1 MRKDYQK
8 AARGSIYAIAVMI
21 AGMCFSA
28 SPAQSSTCFLPSG
41 NCVTSKIDTKQD
53 GGNETIEY
61 CNGYDVSESEY
72 NKKYNNTSCFSCGSP
87 CTRTSGGT
95 FYKCETVNNT
105 KWYDDYNVCC
115 TNGTKYDAAD
125 KACCPSGGCN
135 HPCQAGKSWSKALQ
149 NCVCPSNV
157 ETDGNGNC
165 CAPGQVLDENKNCT
179 TPCTPKDCSLYPYT
193 SDPGNSEKCNLGC
206 NKGTRYKC
214 KSGYTYSGGKCVEP
228 PAPTPTPKCTDVAAI
243 PNTDRIDKYFDGV
256 ASTKHE
262 NVQDAELECGI
273 PLIYSVQNGFNS
285 TQGSEFWLE
294 QDIPGPKYGLHNGKY
309 YVKMSDCGGGCFED
323 VMCSSLAGEGYVN
336 LISGTTGQYCC
347 KGTFSISPGSY
358 HTLSELNDTSKCKP
372 RPKTNSFCGRNHHQP
387 YYVCTKGTLSGT
399 KCYSDPT
406 FTCPT
411 DYEALGE
418 HYCIS
423 TKTKCPEGYK
433 LDKIK
438 SKYEYSCIGTTYTC
452 PTNFDY
458 TLSGDKCYCQKPAAC
473 LDYTLTS
480 AKDKNCYAC
489 ATCPTDSSKYKC
501 IENIK
506 SGYQLVNGVCSK
518 KPVEKPT
525 ITITMEYDSNSNA
538 GSSRGSVSSSLK
550 FTNSA
555 SDGKSYTVKL
565 IINGDGDNGI
575 NYPLTVTQ
583 GNWVTYSSRYWESSD
598 CDVYGDCRGDEQDI
612 DYASDASDMSL
623 MINNKTVQTGLPV
636 TGLAGKTY
644 ETNDYKIK
652 FKEIAKDYTITVTD
666 TTMYDSTDQV
676 AIGRVVTCT
685 DNTVAVDVIS
695 NADIEEERSDWN
707 CNVGYGSASLTIKNG
722 VIDTYWNVNME
733 GQGECDYTRTT
744 FNWTDTTVKI
754 GSTTRTYKNTSC
766 KEDKITIGDKTYT
779 IKCDSRNVNVERLD
793 DCDVYGNC

>member
-61 CNGYDVSESEY
+61 CNGYDISESEY

-115 TNGTKYDAAD
+115 TNGTKYDKD
-125 KACCPSGGCN
+125 DGKCCAGGKCDHPCSGGK
-135 HPCQAGKSWSKALQ
+135 QWSPTLKQ
-149 NCVCPSNV
+149 CVCPSNV

-165 CAPGQVLDENKNCT
+165 CASGQVLDENKNCK
-179 TPCTPKDCSLYPYT
+179 TPCTMNDCSSYPYT

-228 PAPTPTPKCTDVAAI
+228 PAPTPTPKCTDVAA
-243 PNTDRIDKYFDGV
+243 T
-256 ASTKHE
+256 E
-262 NVQDAELECGI
+262 NKLEEIHQYETISAKKTEDITSAELGCGKN
-273 PLIYSVQNGFNS
+273 PIYAKEGGIGKDSSSWDYHYQSG
-285 TQGSEFWLE
+285 
-294 QDIPGPKYGLHNGKY
+294 PGPIYRMDSTTGKWYVIFYGKCMENLRCGAVVGEGYTDYTSFDNSGKY
-309 YVKMSDCGGGCFED
+309 Y
-323 VMCSSLAGEGYVN
+323 
-336 LISGTTGQYCC
+336 CC
-347 KGTFSISPGSY
+347 KQNVLQNNRSYSESEINSILNQSCKTKPSGSEKPAPFS
-358 HTLSELNDTSKCKP
+358 
-372 RPKTNSFCGRNHHQP
+372 P
-387 YYVCTKGTLSGT
+387 YYVCDKGTMDDNRQCHLGTYSYSCPSGYTLSGE
-399 KCYSDPT
+399 KCINKKAN
-406 FTCPT
+406 CPT
-411 DYEALGE
+411 
-418 HYCIS
+418 
-423 TKTKCPEGYK
+423 GYK
-433 LDKIK
+433 ASAKDATSYYCRK
-438 SKYEYSCIGTTYTC
+438 TTYTC

-458 TLSGDKCYCQKPAAC
+458 TLSGDKCYCQKPGAC

-480 AKDKNCYAC
+480 KKDENCYAC

-525 ITITMEYDSNSNA
+525 ITITMEYDSKNNPS
-538 GSSRGSVSSSLK
+538 GSSSGSASALIK

-565 IINGDGDNGI
+565 IIDGDGDDGI

-583 GNWVTYSSRYWESSD
+583 GNWVTYESYSYQLSD
-598 CDVYGDCRGDEQDI
+598 CEVYGDCRGDEQDR
-612 DYASDASDMSL
+612 DYASYASNMSL

-666 TTMYDSTDQV
+666 TTMYDDTDQV

-695 NADIEEERSDWN
+695 NADIEEERGDWN
-707 CNVGYGSASLTIKNG
+707 CNVGYSSASLTIKNG
-722 VIDTYWNVNME
+722 VM
-733 GQGECDYTRTT
+733 
-744 FNWTDTTVKI
+744 
-754 GSTTRTYKNTSC
+754 RTYLSC
-766 KEDKITIGDKTYT
+766 RKRG
-779 IKCDSRNVNVERLD
+779 RP
-793 DCDVYGNC
+793 

>member
-41 NCVTSKIDTKQD
+41 NCVTGKIDTKQD

-115 TNGTKYDAAD
+115 TNGTKYDKDD

-135 HPCQAGKSWSKALQ
+135 HPCPAGKSWSKALQ
-149 NCVCPSNV
+149 NCVCPSSV

-179 TPCTPKDCSLYPYT
+179 TPCTMNDCGSYPYT
-193 SDPGNSEKCNLGC
+193 TDPGNSEKCNLGC

-228 PAPTPTPKCTDVAAI
+228 PAPTPTPKCTDVAA
-243 PNTDRIDKYFDGV
+243 T
-256 ASTKHE
+256 E
-262 NVQDAELECGI
+262 NKLEEIHQYETISAKKTEDITSAELGCGKN
-273 PLIYSVQNGFNS
+273 PIYAKEGGIGKDSSSWDYHYQSG
-285 TQGSEFWLE
+285 
-294 QDIPGPKYGLHNGKY
+294 PGPIYRMDSTTGKWYVNYSGRCMENLRCGAVVGEGYTDYTSFDNSGKY
-309 YVKMSDCGGGCFED
+309 Y
-323 VMCSSLAGEGYVN
+323 
-336 LISGTTGQYCC
+336 CC
-347 KGTFSISPGSY
+347 KQNVLQNNRSYSESEINSILNQSCKTKPSGSEKPAPFS
-358 HTLSELNDTSKCKP
+358 
-372 RPKTNSFCGRNHHQP
+372 P
-387 YYVCTKGTLSGT
+387 YYVCDKGTMDYNRQCHLGTYSYSCPSGYTLSGE
-399 KCYSDPT
+399 KCINKKAN
-406 FTCPT
+406 CPT
-411 DYEALGE
+411 
-418 HYCIS
+418 
-423 TKTKCPEGYK
+423 GYK
-433 LDKIK
+433 ASAKDATSYYCRK
-438 SKYEYSCIGTTYTC
+438 TTYTC

-480 AKDKNCYAC
+480 KKDENCYAC

-525 ITITMEYDSNSNA
+525 ITITMEYDSKNNPS
-538 GSSRGSVSSSLK
+538 GSSNGSASALIK

-565 IINGDGDNGI
+565 IIDGDGDDGI

-583 GNWVTYSSRYWESSD
+583 GNWVTYESYSYQLSD
-598 CDVYGDCRGDEQDI
+598 CEVYGDCRGDD
-612 DYASDASDMSL
+612 SDNGREFSSNPTATSVMV
-623 MINNKTVQTGLPV
+623 NGKTVLSDIAAIDK
-636 TGLAGKTY
+636 LA
-644 ETNDYKIK
+644 
-652 FKEIAKDYTITVTD
+652 
-666 TTMYDSTDQV
+666 
-676 AIGRVVTCT
+676 
-685 DNTVAVDVIS
+685 
-695 NADIEEERSDWN
+695 
-707 CNVGYGSASLTIKNG
+707 
-722 VIDTYWNVNME
+722 
-733 GQGECDYTRTT
+733 
-744 FNWTDTTVKI
+744 
-754 GSTTRTYKNTSC
+754 
-766 KEDKITIGDKTYT
+766 DKTYT
-779 IKCDSRNVNVERLD
+779 TNDYIIKFVDSRYIDISYTYTRDGDSSNTWCLEIMSSSPVKKDITVWFNGSYSCYEVDNTLTGEEHTWGHQFQGSVTIDKGSTGAIGSECWQDGSDNNTTRGCNLD
-793 DCDVYGNC
+793 EMNISRPSWDGVKDSDGYTYYWDYQQK

>member
-41 NCVTSKIDTKQD
+41 NCVTGKIDTKQD

-135 HPCQAGKSWSKALQ
+135 HPCPAGKSWSKALQ

-179 TPCTPKDCSLYPYT
+179 TPCTPKDCSSYPYT
-193 SDPGNSEKCNLGC
+193 SDPGNSEKCDLGC

-214 KSGYTYSGGKCVEP
+214 KSGYTYSGGKCILP
-228 PAPTPTPKCTDVAAI
+228 PSCPAD
-243 PNTDRIDKYFDGV
+243 Y
-256 ASTKHE
+256 STKYQSV
-262 NVQDAELECGI
+262 NDCG
-273 PLIYSVQNGFNS
+273 PTGEKGYDFESNG
-285 TQGSEFWLE
+285 TL
-294 QDIPGPKYGLHNGKY
+294 NGKICGLCIASNCDAPY
-309 YVKMSDCGGGCFED
+309 GPGVTEDDCKVGEVYSTNGRYDGED
-323 VMCSSLAGEGYVN
+323 ICGLCS
-336 LISGTTGQYCC
+336 
-347 KGTFSISPGSY
+347 
-358 HTLSELNDTSKCKP
+358 KP
-372 RPKTNSFCGRNHHQP
+372 TEIRDIYITA
-387 YYVCTKGTLSGT
+387 V
-399 KCYSDPT
+399 
-406 FTCPT
+406 
-411 DYEALGE
+411 
-418 HYCIS
+418 
-423 TKTKCPEGYK
+423 
-433 LDKIK
+433 
-438 SKYEYSCIGTTYTC
+438 KYEENGLGYYYLKASEPVHTVLVISLSVDVYYDERNEDNGTSSSSSGCQMQASLTPGETIGEKDRC
-452 PTNFDY
+452 
-458 TLSGDKCYCQKPAAC
+458 DKMEYNNAAANNIQFYINYKDTGKPSW
-473 LDYTLTS
+473 DN
-480 AKDKNCYAC
+480 KVID
-489 ATCPTDSSKYKC
+489 
-501 IENIK
+501 
-506 SGYQLVNGVCSK
+506 GYRYHWSEAPQVI
-518 KPVEKPT
+518 KPT
-525 ITITMEYDSNSNA
+525 ITITMEYDSKSDA

-583 GNWVTYSSRYWESSD
+583 GNWVTYSSRHWESSD
-598 CDVYGDCRGDEQDI
+598 CDVYGDCRGDEQDR
-612 DYASDASDMSL
+612 DYASDASNMSV

-636 TGLAGKTY
+636 TSLAGKTY

-652 FKEIAKDYTITVTD
+652 FKEIVKDYTITVTD

>member
-1 MRKDYQK
+1 M
-8 AARGSIYAIAVMI
+8 
-21 AGMCFSA
+21 
-28 SPAQSSTCFLPSG
+28 
-41 NCVTSKIDTKQD
+41 TSKIDTKQD

-115 TNGTKYDAAD
+115 TNGTKYDKDD

-135 HPCQAGKSWSKALQ
+135 HPCPAGKSWSKALQ
-149 NCVCPSNV
+149 NCVCPSSV

-165 CAPGQVLDENKNCT
+165 CASGQVLDENKNCT
-179 TPCTPKDCSLYPYT
+179 TPCTPKDCSSYPYT
-193 SDPGNSEKCNLGC
+193 SDPGNSEKCEIGC

-228 PAPTPTPKCTDVAAI
+228 PAPTPTPTPKCTDVAAI
-243 PNTDRIDKYFDGV
+243 PNTDRINKYFDGV

-273 PLIYSVQNGFNS
+273 PVIHSWQAGFNS
-285 TQGSEFWLE
+285 TPYDGTFSLGGE
-294 QDIPGPKYGLHNGKY
+294 IPGLHYGLHNGKY
-309 YVKMSDCGGGCFED
+309 YAKTSDCGGGCFED
-323 VMCSSLAGEGYVN
+323 VMCSSFAGEGYTTS
-336 LISGTTGQYCC
+336 ISGTTGQYCC
-347 KGTFSISPGSY
+347 KGSYFFLYGSY
-358 HTLSELNDTSKCKP
+358 ALSELNDTSKCKP
-372 RPKTNSFCGRNHHQP
+372 LPKPNTSNICGRNHHKP

-433 LDKIK
+433 LDKIE

-480 AKDKNCYAC
+480 AKDKNCYSC
-489 ATCPTDSSKYKC
+489 STCPTDSSKYKC
-501 IENIK
+501 IENVK
-506 SGYQLVNGVCSK
+506 SDYQLVNGVCSK

-525 ITITMEYDSNSNA
+525 ITITLEYDSKNNPS
-538 GSSRGSVSSSLK
+538 GSSSGSASALIK

-565 IINGDGDNGI
+565 IIDGDGDDGI
-575 NYPLTVTQ
+575 DYPLTVTQ
-583 GNWVTYSSRYWESSD
+583 GNWVTYESYSYQLSD
-598 CDVYGDCRGDEQDI
+598 CEVYGDCRGDDSDNGREF
-612 DYASDASDMSL
+612 ASNASDMSL

-652 FKEIAKDYTITVTD
+652 FVDNRYIDISYTYTRDGDSSNTWCFEIMSSSPVKKDITVWFNGSYSCYEVD
-666 TTMYDSTDQV
+666 NTMTGEEHTWGHQFQGSVTIDKGSTG
-676 AIGRVVTCT
+676 AIGSECWQDGS
-685 DNTVAVDVIS
+685 DN
-695 NADIEEERSDWN
+695 N
-707 CNVGYGSASLTIKNG
+707 
-722 VIDTYWNVNME
+722 
-733 GQGECDYTRTT
+733 
-744 FNWTDTTVKI
+744 
-754 GSTTRTYKNTSC
+754 TTRGCNLDEMNIPTPSWDGVKDSDGYTYYWDYQQK
-766 KEDKITIGDKTYT
+766 
-779 IKCDSRNVNVERLD
+779 
-793 DCDVYGNC
+793 